1 MNEKIN
7 YADNPEGI
15 KIDGFPD
22 YIKSL
27 EDDNYKITMRDGTYY
42 ICEEITFKEIKNVL
56 DRSKGGDGKAKETFI
71 IEGLFRRAI
80 VYPKMDKDSINN
92 LKGSHFFKL
101 QNAFNKIYDIESF
114 LWCKIWLLMIVVIL
128 KELYHQ

>member
-114 LWCKIWLLMIVVIL
+114 L
-128 KELYHQ
+128 